1 VLSNCVNSG
10 IRRISIMTQYK
21 AHSLVQHIQRGWG
34 YLRGE
39 FDEFVEVIPAQ
50 QQMGNSGI
58 AARPIR
64 STRTCRSSACTIRV
78 TCWCWPATTSTR
90 WTTARCSPRTSRSAP
105 TSPSA
110 SSRCRASR
118 RPPFGVMSVDPTTA
132 SPSSRRSRRSPRASR
147 AASSSRSA
155 RWASTCSR
163 RTCCT
168 ACWRKTPSARHES
181 RFRPQH
187 HSATRSAR

>member
-1 VLSNCVNSG
+1 VKTNGPSINRQVPVRRYVSRITRHTLAVVMAGGRGERLKHLTDHRCKPATPFGGKFRIIDFVLSNCVNSG

-50 QQMGNSGI
+50 QQMGNFWYRG
-58 AARPIR
+58 
-64 STRTCRSSACTIRV
+64 

-110 SSRCRASR
+110 SSRCRGSR
-118 RPPFGVMSVDPTTA
+118 RA
-132 SPSSRRSRRSPRASR
+132 
-147 AASSSRSA
+147 
-155 RWASTCSR
+155 
-163 RTCCT
+163 
-168 ACWRKTPSARHES
+168 PSA
-181 RFRPQH
+181 
-187 HSATRSAR
+187 